1 MAHSSASSRANGGRM
16 ARIRLGQLFDC
27 TEQGGVLVAEAADGS
42 LRHIDD
48 VPSGLACQC
57 RCPGC
62 DRRMVAKQGDLQA
75 HHFAHHFDRYGAS
88 CTSAGETALHKFA
101 KQVLDERLEIA
112 LPELLIAHQDDT
124 EVVVRA
130 TRLAFDEAILET
142 KDGSI
147 VPDVVLV
154 LRDRRLIVEF
164 KVTHPCDDVKIARI
178 RTMNVGAIEID
189 LSAYRDRALD
199 ELADDILYN
208 APRIWLHNP
217 HEPAARDR
225 LSERARQRAEDRQK
239 SIDEHRRNY
248 RHRLPAREGGSGEC
262 EAILRQDGLDALINL
277 PVDGSGCF
285 TVPLAE
291 WQGAIVVDLLQSKS
305 QPFRTRTAV
314 AALVRRS
321 WIDPRFRSVSEDIA
335 KALKDAGLPF
345 ASPAKSVESYL
356 RRLERLGFVHSAPS
370 EIWQASSLLRQRI
383 HEAEALRARPGKRLA
398 EIRGIVS
405 EQLLGLPDKETRE
418 FSFEA
423 WILAELSGR
432 GQSVVDAIH
441 DSDPEWTVL
450 CHQLSN
456 IRTRIRFSPRAD
468 LELLGLPC
476 EGELARA
483 LQRKRLE
490 AEDREREKRE
500 KEKADA
506 EARVVLLRTLAAAD
520 LGEGHEIWLS
530 TGDAALNGQS
540 PLESARS
547 ETGLRDAIHALG
559 RKADQLRIEEQARER
574 KQKAVRELEAL
585 ARNRYIDPACADLW
599 MRCSRPEL
607 GGRSPADFTIDDAT
621 RDKCAGYLPAKK
633 SRR

>member
-1 MAHSSASSRANGGRM
+1 MT
-16 ARIRLGQLFDC
+16 RIRLGQLFDC

-57 RCPGC
+57 QCPGC
-62 DRRMVAKQGDLQA
+62 DRRMVAKKGDLQA
-75 HHFAHHFDRYGAS
+75 HHFAHHVDRDGAS

-112 LPELLIAHQDDT
+112 LPELVISHRDDT

-178 RTMNVGAIEID
+178 RAMNVGAIEID
-189 LSAYRDRALD
+189 LSGYRDRALD
-199 ELADDILYN
+199 ELADDILHN

-248 RHRLPAREGGSGEC
+248 RHRLPAREGGKGEC
-262 EAILRQDGLDALINL
+262 EAMLRRDGLDDLINL

-285 TVPLAE
+285 TAPLAE
-291 WQGAIVVDLLQSKS
+291 WQGAIVLALLQSKS

-314 AALVRRS
+314 AALVRRG
-321 WIDPRFRSVSEDIA
+321 WIDPLFRSVSEEIA
-335 KALKDAGLPF
+335 KALKESGVPF

-356 RRLERLGFVHSAPS
+356 RQLEQLGFIHSAPS
-370 EIWQASSLLRQRI
+370 EIWKASGLLRQRI
-383 HEAEALRARPGKRLA
+383 HEAKELRARPAKRLA
-398 EIRGIVS
+398 EMRGIVS
-405 EQLLGLPDKETRE
+405 EQLLGLPDEETRG
-418 FSFEA
+418 FSFET
-423 WILAELSGR
+423 WIQAELSDR
-432 GQSVVDAIH
+432 GQSVADAIH
-441 DSDPEWTVL
+441 GSEPEWTTL

-456 IRTRIRFSPRAD
+456 IGTQIRFSPRAN
-468 LELLGLPC
+468 LELFGLPC
-476 EGELARA
+476 EGKLERA

-506 EARVVLLRTLAAAD
+506 EARVVRLRKLAAAD

-547 ETGLRDAIHALG
+547 ETGLRDAIYALG

-574 KQKAVRELEAL
+574 KHKAVRELEAL
-585 ARNRYIDPACADLW
+585 ARNRYIDPARADLW
-599 MRCSRPEL
+599 MRSSRPEL
-607 GGRSPADFTIDDAT
+607 GGQSPADFTIDDAT
-621 RDKCAGYLPAKK
+621 RDKCAIYLPGKK
-633 SRR
+633 SRY

>member
-1 MAHSSASSRANGGRM
+1 MTP
-16 ARIRLGQLFDC
+16 IRLGQLFDC
-27 TEQGGVLVAEAADGS
+27 TEQGGVLVAEAANGS
-42 LRHIDD
+42 LRHIDN

-62 DRRMVAKQGDLQA
+62 DRRMVAKKGDLQA
-75 HHFAHHFDRYGAS
+75 HHFAHYFDRDGAS

-101 KQVLDERLEIA
+101 KQVLNERLEIA
-112 LPELLIAHQDDT
+112 LPELLISNGDDT

-130 TRLAFDEAILET
+130 TRLVFEEAILET

-178 RTMNVGAIEID
+178 RAVNVGAIEID

-225 LSERARQRAEDRQK
+225 LSERARQRAEDRQQ
-239 SIDEHRRNY
+239 SIDEHGRNY
-248 RHRLPAREGGSGEC
+248 RHRLPARERGSGEC

-285 TVPLAE
+285 SVPLAE
-291 WQGAIVVDLLQSKS
+291 WQGAIVLDLLQSRS
-305 QPFRTRTAV
+305 QPFRTRTGV
-314 AALVRRS
+314 ASLVKRG
-321 WIDPRFRSVSEDIA
+321 WIDPLFRFVSEDIA
-335 KALKDAGLPF
+335 KALKETGLRF
-345 ASPAKSVESYL
+345 ASPPKSVESYL
-356 RRLERLGFVHSAPS
+356 RQLEQLGFVHSAPS
-370 EIWQASSLLRQRI
+370 EIWKASGLLRQRI
-383 HEAEALRARPGKRLA
+383 HEAEELRARPAKRLA
-398 EIRGIVS
+398 EMRGIVS
-405 EQLLGLPDKETRE
+405 AQLLGLPDEETRG

-423 WILAELSGR
+423 WILAELSDR
-432 GQSVVDAIH
+432 GQSVADAIH
-441 DSDPEWTVL
+441 GSDPEWTAL

-483 LQRKRLE
+483 LQSKRLE

-506 EARVVLLRTLAAAD
+506 EARVVQLRKLAAAD
-520 LGEGHEIWLS
+520 LGEGYEIWLS

-547 ETGLRDAIHALG
+547 ETGLHDAIHALG
-559 RKADQLRIEEQARER
+559 RKADQLWLEEQARER

-585 ARNRYIDPACADLW
+585 ARNRYIDPARADLW

-621 RDKCAGYLPAKK
+621 RDKCAAYLPAKK
-633 SRR
+633 SRH

>member
-1 MAHSSASSRANGGRM
+1 
-16 ARIRLGQLFDC
+16 
-27 TEQGGVLVAEAADGS
+27 
-42 LRHIDD
+42 
-48 VPSGLACQC
+48 
-57 RCPGC
+57 
-62 DRRMVAKQGDLQA
+62 MVAKKGDLQA
-75 HHFAHHFDRYGAS
+75 HHFAHHFDRHGAS

-112 LPELLIAHQDDT
+112 LPELLISHRDDT

-130 TRLAFDEAILET
+130 TRLGFDEAVLET

-178 RTMNVGAIEID
+178 RAMNVGAIEID

-225 LSERARQRAEDRQK
+225 VSERARQRAEDRQK
-239 SIDEHRRNY
+239 SIDEHHRNY
-248 RHRLPAREGGSGEC
+248 RHRLPAPKGGSGEC

-285 TVPLAE
+285 SVPLAE
-291 WQGAIVVDLLQSKS
+291 WQGAIVLGLLESKS

-314 AALVRRS
+314 AALVRRN
-321 WIDPRFRSVSEDIA
+321 WIDPHFRSVSEDIA
-335 KALKDAGLPF
+335 KALKEAGLPF

-356 RRLERLGFVHSAPS
+356 RQLEQLGFVHSAPS
-370 EIWQASSLLRQRI
+370 EIWKASGPLRQRI
-383 HEAEALRARPGKRLA
+383 READELRARPAKRLA
-398 EIRGIVS
+398 ELRGIVS
-405 EQLLGLPDKETRE
+405 EQLVGLPDEETRD

-423 WILAELSGR
+423 WILADLSGR
-432 GQSVVDAIH
+432 VQSVADAIH
-441 DSDPEWTVL
+441 GSDPEWTAL

-506 EARVVLLRTLAAAD
+506 EARVVRLSKLAAAD
-520 LGEGHEIWLS
+520 LGEGYEIWLR

-540 PLESARS
+540 PLESAQS
-547 ETGLRDAIHALG
+547 ETGLRDALHALG

-574 KQKAVRELEAL
+574 RHKAVRELEAL
-585 ARNRYIDPACADLW
+585 ARNRYIDPARADLW
-599 MRCSRPEL
+599 MRSSRPEL
-607 GGRSPADFTIDDAT
+607 GGQSPANFAIDDAT
-621 RDKCAGYLPAKK
+621 RDKCATYLPGKK
-633 SRR
+633 SRY